1 MSTETTARLRDMT
14 QDVKTRRYVLTL
26 EMQDAPAAMRIWDEL
41 HGDEK
46 VSVRFSKYRRK
57 RSLDANAYAW
67 TLLDKLSACLRIPK
81 ETLYRGYIKDVGGV
95 SDTVC
100 VKTESVPKLCATW
113 EKNGIG
119 WQWASFPSSTN
130 GYTNVILYYGSS
142 TYDTAQMARL
152 IDLIVQ
158 DCKAQHIETADPEDV
173 KSLLQMWDEK
183 TKRK

>member
-1 MSTETTARLRDMT
+1 MVETTARLRDMT

-26 EMQDAPAAMRIWDEL
+26 EMQDAPAAMRVWDEL

-46 VSVRFSKYRRK
+46 VSVRLSKYRRK

-67 TLLDKLSACLRIPK
+67 MLLDKLSACLRIPK

-113 EKNGIG
+113 EKNGLG

-142 TYDTAQMARL
+142 TYDTRQMSRL
-152 IDLIVQ
+152 IDMIVH
-158 DCKAQHIETADPEDV
+158 DCKEQGIETADPEELRA
-173 KSLLQMWDEK
+173 LLASWD
-183 TKRK
+183 RKAKGW

>member
-1 MSTETTARLRDMT
+1 MSTETTAKLREMT
-14 QDVKTRRYVLTL
+14 QDVNTRRYVLSL
-26 EMQDAPAAMRIWDEL
+26 EMHDATSAMRAWDEL
-41 HGDEK
+41 HGDDK
-46 VSVRFSKYRRK
+46 ISVRLSKYRRK

-67 TLLDKLSACLRIPK
+67 TLLDKLSAVLRIPK
-81 ETLYRGYIKDVGGV
+81 ETIYRGYIKDVGGA

-100 VKTESVPKLCATW
+100 VKTESVPKLCAAW

-142 TYDTAQMARL
+142 TYDTAQMSRL

-158 DCKAQHIETADPEDV
+158 DCKAQGIETGDREDI
-173 KSLLQMWDEK
+173 KNLLETWD
-183 TKRK
+183 KRAYKR